1 MTRSIW
7 PSQRHEVKG
16 IMETGPNERMFM
28 QQHSHLS
35 ELMMYPPFTTSIPKS
50 QDFEDALSGG
60 YDMISKKLSKLD
72 DEMGPSRDEAFKDAY
87 KTVVSKFIDD
97 IEEAE
102 LYRVRYGD
110 NFAEAQAAALEA
122 EGKTIDDDG
131 VPYL

>member
-1 MTRSIW
+1 M
-7 PSQRHEVKG
+7 EV
-16 IMETGPNERMFM
+16 GPNEKMFM

-35 ELMMYPPFTTSIPKS
+35 QLLMYPPFTTSIPKTRE
-50 QDFEDALSGG
+50 FEDALSDG
-60 YDMISKKLSKLD
+60 YDAVSKKLNKLD
-72 DEMGPSRDEAFKDAY
+72 DEMGSGRDEAFKDSY
-87 KTVVSKFIDD
+87 KSVVSKYIDD

-110 NFAEAQAAALEA
+110 DFTGAQAAALEA

>member
-1 MTRSIW
+1 
-7 PSQRHEVKG
+7 
-16 IMETGPNERMFM
+16 METGPNEKMFM

-35 ELMMYPPFTTSIPKS
+35 QLMMYPPFTTSIPKT
-50 QDFEDALSGG
+50 QEFEDALADG
-60 YDMISKKLSKLD
+60 YQIIAKNLEKLD
-72 DEMGPSRDEAFKDAY
+72 DENGSSRDEAFKDTY
-87 KTVVSKFIDD
+87 RGVVAKFMDD

-110 NFAEAQAAALEA
+110 DFVEAQAAALEA